1 MKPKISLTNLK
12 DYLSVHLWTLVNAQ
26 DETLWADLGKFFN
39 QVVTENQVVFDGK
52 ETHHLR
58 VDGEHMYPY
67 VDEGV
72 HNGPED

>member
-12 DYLSVHLWTLVNAQ
+12 DYLDAHLWTLVNAQ
-26 DETLWADLGKFFN
+26 DKTLWADLGKFFN
-39 QVVTENQVVFDGK
+39 QVVTENQVVFDGE

-58 VDGEHMYPY
+58 VDSEHMYPY

-72 HNGPED
+72 YNGPED